1 MSKSFTVIGIAV
13 ITFGAGFALAGGF
26 GGSDA
31 GDDASTALHIPV
43 ALQRAWFPP
52 ISDYDTGGQ
61 PLDDERFAGLM
72 THLDAALSAE
82 ETLADFGLEAHA
94 HLDAFLRR
102 VAVPTVTDEQKER
115 VDAYLA
121 ELVERHPDH
130 RSMIEQQERMLGL
143 YGGSMPSAP
152 PSSSIQWLIM
162 DAFGADHDGEPFED
176 VEVDRLLATLD
187 VFLSLPEVAADIEN
201 ESDLTFWYFSTSLQT
216 GRLSQE
222 QTARVGGYLD
232 ELGERHPDAAEFLG
246 RQRFIVENQTP
257 GNVAPN
263 IVGADTEGVEFALED
278 YRGKIIVLVFSGQWC
293 APCREEYPYQ
303 RAILDL
309 FDEDELVLLSVNSD
323 AELQT
328 IIEAKQTEGLHYRT
342 WWDGHSQP
350 DAVSAAT
357 DGPIATAWGVR
368 GWPMTYVLDDEG
380 VIRYVN
386 RFGGELVAVV
396 DGLVKEKRG
405 SAS

>member
-1 MSKSFTVIGIAV
+1 MSKSFTLIGIAV

-26 GGSDA
+26 GGPDA
-31 GDDASTALHIPV
+31 GDDVSTALHIPA

-52 ISDYDTGGQ
+52 ISHYDTGGQ
-61 PLDDERFAGLM
+61 PLDDERFDGLM
-72 THLDAALSAE
+72 KHLDAALGAE

-115 VDAYLA
+115 IDAYLA

-130 RSMIEQQERMLGL
+130 RSMIEQQERILEFHD
-143 YGGSMPSAP
+143 GSMPSAP
-152 PSSSIQWLIM
+152 PSSSIQWLVR
-162 DAFGADHDGEPFED
+162 DAFGADPDGEPFED

-201 ESDLTFWYFSTSLQT
+201 ESDLTFWYFSTSLQA

-263 IVGADTEGVEFALED
+263 IVGTDTEGVEFALED

-293 APCREEYPYQ
+293 APCREEYPYH
-303 RAILDL
+303 RAMLDL

-328 IIEAKQTEGLHYRT
+328 ILDAKQTEGLHYRT

-350 DAVSAAT
+350 DAVVAAT

-368 GWPMTYVLDDEG
+368 GWPMTYVLDVEG